1 MIRPAD
7 VLVLAY
13 TKLRTR
19 KIRTAITIAVAGI
32 LFGFLILL
40 VLVAQGV
47 LDSTKRFSGEGLNNR
62 YVVNITRSGGQGMDI
77 YGRRSDPAVVQ
88 RVEAEHAALVVKKQA
103 AAKKYSITYDA
114 KSEDPSPIVVDPT
127 TKMKMIGDAAFGTPS
142 VEAVTMAMGAEQYRP
157 FDIAAHVAPYQ
168 SAKILGSYRPLLQF
182 DNSLQYMKDGKEK
195 IASVADMQSRMQE
208 FGEQDTQLR
217 VLEDSLTKPFVSNV
231 TYDPSKGEIPVVIP
245 YGDAEKLLGLK
256 KFDAVA
262 TNQQKLDRIQEVRH
276 RVGEITAAFCY
287 RNAASQ
293 SMLAQAV
300 AQKKE
305 IFDNK
310 SNADYKKPALLYT
323 VPSETECGA
332 VTVESDTRTAAEK
345 KATENQKNYEKEIG
359 TYIGEPEQHK
369 LVARGVGISADF
381 GQGDTSFS
389 VAQIV
394 QGLFS
399 SSLGY
404 NSWNIPSDLLAKV
417 PEAARPAAIF
427 LSDKSDQ
434 KAAVQSGSGI
444 YSYESFLVEFTDKS
458 EARELLSKSGF
469 FGAGSSGGVFAQ
481 PFGSSSLVL
490 EEMQTWFE
498 KALVWVVGIISAIA
512 VIILSGM
519 IGRTIADGRK
529 ESAVFRAIG
538 ARRGDIASIYS
549 VYTLLLSLRIAL
561 FAGFFGVALA
571 VILDVL
577 WSNDATVGA
586 QLAFGASNPKLEFHF
601 LGFASW
607 YLAAIAGIII
617 GVGLL
622 SMVIPLLRNIR
633 RSPINDMRDDS

>member
-7 VLVLAY
+7 VVVLAY

-32 LFGFLILL
+32 LFGFLVLL

-62 YVVNITRSGGQGMDI
+62 YVVNITRSGGQGIDI
-77 YGRRSDPAVVQ
+77 YGHRSDPAVVQ
-88 RVEAEHAALVVKKQA
+88 RVEAEHAALIAKKQA
-103 AAKKYSITYDA
+103 AAKKYGISYDA
-114 KSEDPSPIVVDPT
+114 KSEDPSPIVVDST
-127 TKMKMIGDAAFGTPS
+127 TKMKMIGDVAFGTPS

-157 FDIAAHVAPYQ
+157 FDIAAHVASYQ
-168 SAKILGSYRPLLQF
+168 SAKILGSYQPLLQF

-231 TYDPSKGEIPVVIP
+231 AYDPASGEIPVVIP

-256 KFDAVA
+256 KFDAAA

-310 SNADYKKPALLYT
+310 SNIDYKKPSLLYA

-332 VTVESDTRTAAEK
+332 VAVQSDTRTVAEK
-345 KATENQKNYEKEIG
+345 KAAENQKNYEKEIG

-369 LVARGVGISADF
+369 LVVRGVGVSADF

-389 VAQIV
+389 VAQII

-417 PEAARPAAIF
+417 PETARPAAIF
-427 LSDKSDQ
+427 SLDK
-434 KAAVQSGSGI
+434 KAATQSGF
-444 YSYESFLVEFTDKS
+444 YSYESFLVEFADKS

-469 FGAGSSGGVFAQ
+469 FGAGESGGVFAQ

-490 EEMQTWFE
+490 EEMQSWFE
-498 KALVWVVGIISAIA
+498 KALVWAVGIISVIA

-571 VILDVL
+571 AILDVL
-577 WSNDATVGA
+577 WSNDATIGA
-586 QLAFGASNPKLEFHF
+586 QLAFGASNPNLEFHF

-607 YLAAIAGIII
+607 YLAAIVAIII